1 MTIVVTTRRLPR
13 AVEDELK
20 RRYTVRALDA
30 EHAPPRADILKACQG
45 ADVLL
50 KTAGDPMPAEMVAEL
65 PASIRM
71 VASYGAAVELMDLKA
86 LAARGIEV
94 SNTPGAV
101 TDDTADIAFGL
112 IIAACRRFTEA
123 DRLVRSGGWKGV
135 TVTGM
140 LGHRVSG
147 RALGI
152 VGMGRIGS
160 AVARR
165 AQGFGM
171 TILYHNRR
179 PSPEAEALKARYCA
193 RLDDLLR
200 EADIVVLCCPMTQ
213 ETHHL
218 IVAASL
224 KAMKHT
230 AVIVNV
236 ARGAVIDE
244 AALTAALRDGTI
256 AAAGLD
262 VYEFEPK
269 VEQALR
275 DLPNTVLLPHLGTAT
290 EDGRVAMGMRAIAN
304 IEAFLKTGKAQDR
317 VTP

>member
-13 AVEDELK
+13 AVEDELD
-20 RRYTVRALDA
+20 RRYTVRRIDG
-30 EHAPPRADILKACQG
+30 EFAPSRADVLEACRG
-45 ADVLL
+45 AEILL
-50 KTAGDPMPAEMVAEL
+50 KTAGDPLPADMVAEL
-65 PASIRM
+65 PESIRM

-101 TDDTADIAFGL
+101 TEDTADLAFGL
-112 IIAACRRFTEA
+112 IIAACRRFSEG
-123 DRLVRSGGWKGV
+123 DRLVRSGDWKGV

-140 LGHRVSG
+140 MGHRVSG

-171 TILYHNRR
+171 TILYHNRK
-179 PSPEAEALKARYCA
+179 PSPEAETLRARYCA

-218 IVAASL
+218 IDAAAL
-224 KAMKHT
+224 NAMKRS

-244 AALTAALRDGTI
+244 AALIQALKDGTI

-269 VEQALR
+269 IERALL
-275 DLPNTVLLPHLGTAT
+275 DLPNTVLLPHIGTAT
-290 EDGRVAMGMRAIAN
+290 EDGRVGMGMRAIDN
-304 IEAFLKTGKAQDR
+304 IEAFLETGRPKDR

>member
-13 AVEDELK
+13 AVEDELA
-20 RRYTVRALDA
+20 RRYTVRKLDT
-30 EHAPPRADILKACQG
+30 EFAPPRADIIKACQG

-50 KTAGDPMPAEMVAEL
+50 KTAGDPMPAEMVGEL
-65 PASIRM
+65 PDSIRM
-71 VASYGAAVELMDLKA
+71 VASYGAAVELMDIKA

-101 TDDTADIAFGL
+101 TEDTADLAFGL
-112 IIAACRRFTEA
+112 VIAASRRFAEA
-123 DRLVRSGGWKGV
+123 DRLVRSGAWKGV

-140 LGHRVSG
+140 MSHRVSG
-147 RALGI
+147 RTLGI

-171 TILYHNRR
+171 TLLYHNRKA
-179 PSPEAEALKARYCA
+179 SPEADALKARYCA

-200 EADIVVLCCPMTQ
+200 EADIVVLCCPMTP

-218 IVAASL
+218 IDAAAL
-224 KAMKHT
+224 KKMKRT

-244 AALTAALRDGTI
+244 AALIRALGDGTI

-269 VEQALR
+269 IEKALL
-275 DLPNTVLLPHLGTAT
+275 DLPNTVLLPHIGTAT
-290 EDGRVAMGMRAIAN
+290 EDGRVGMGMRAIAN
-304 IEAFLKTGKAQDR
+304 IEAFLKTGKPQDR

>member
-1 MTIVVTTRRLPR
+1 MTIVVTTRRLPQ
-13 AVEDELK
+13 AVEDELA
-20 RRYTVRALDA
+20 RRYTVRKLDA
-30 EHAPPRADILKACQG
+30 ELAPPRAEIIKACQG
-45 ADVLL
+45 ADVLF
-50 KTAGDPMPAEMVAEL
+50 KTAGDPMPADMVVEL
-65 PASIRM
+65 PDSIRM
-71 VASYGAAVELMDLKA
+71 VASYGAAIELMDVKA

-101 TDDTADIAFGL
+101 TEDTADLAFGL
-112 IIAACRRFTEA
+112 VIAACRRFAEG
-123 DRLVRSGGWKGV
+123 DRLVRSGAWKGV

-140 LGHRVSG
+140 MGHRVSG

-171 TILYHNRR
+171 TVLYHNRK

-193 RLDDLLR
+193 KLNELLR
-200 EADIVVLCCPMTQ
+200 ESDIVVLCCPMTP

-218 IVAASL
+218 IGAAAL
-224 KAMKHT
+224 KSMKRT

-236 ARGAVIDE
+236 ARGAVVDE
-244 AALTAALRDGTI
+244 AALIQALTDGTI

-262 VYEFEPK
+262 VYEFEPRI
-269 VEQALR
+269 EQALLA
-275 DLPNTVLLPHLGTAT
+275 LPNTVLLPHIGTAT
-290 EDGRVAMGMRAIAN
+290 EDGRVGMGMRAIAN
-304 IEAFLKTGKAQDR
+304 IEAFLQTGKPQDR

>member
-1 MTIVVTTRRLPR
+1 MTTVVTTRRLPR
-13 AVEDELK
+13 AVEDELT
-20 RRYTVRALDA
+20 RRYSVRRIDG
-30 EHAPPRADILKACQG
+30 EFAPPRAAILSACQG

-50 KTAGDPMPAEMVAEL
+50 KTAGDPMPADMVAEL
-65 PASIRM
+65 PPSIRM
-71 VASYGAAVELMDLKA
+71 VASFGAAVELMDLKA

-101 TDDTADIAFGL
+101 TDDTADLAFGL
-112 IIAACRRFTEA
+112 VIAACRRFAEA
-123 DRLVRSGGWKGV
+123 DRLVRSGAWKGV

-140 LGHRVSG
+140 LGHKVSG
-147 RALGI
+147 KILGV

-160 AVARR
+160 AVAKR

-171 TILYHNRR
+171 TLLYHNRK
-179 PSPEAEALKARYCA
+179 PSAEAEALKARYCA

-200 EADIVVLCCPMTQ
+200 EADIVVLCCPMTP

-218 IVAASL
+218 IDAAAL
-224 KAMKHT
+224 KKMKRA

-244 AALTAALRDGTI
+244 AALVQALQDGTI

-269 VEQALR
+269 IEQALL

-290 EDGRVAMGMRAIAN
+290 EEARVAMGMRAIDN
-304 IEAFLKTGKAQDR
+304 IEAFLKTGKAKDR

>member
-13 AVEDELK
+13 AVEAELD
-20 RRYTVRALDA
+20 RRFTVRRIDG
-30 EHAPPRADILKACQG
+30 EFTPPRAAVIEACRG
-45 ADVLL
+45 AEVLFN
-50 KTAGDPMPAEMVAEL
+50 TAGDPMPAEMVAEL

-112 IIAACRRFTEA
+112 IIAACRRFSEA
-123 DRLVRSGGWKGV
+123 DRLVRSGTWKGV

-140 LGHRVSG
+140 MGRKVSG
-147 RALGI
+147 KTLGI

-171 TILYHNRR
+171 TVLYHNRK
-179 PSPEAEALKARYCA
+179 PSPEAEPVKARYCT
-193 RLDDLLR
+193 RLDDLLA
-200 EADIVVLCCPMTQ
+200 ESDIVVLCCPMTQ

-218 IVAASL
+218 IDAA
-224 KAMKHT
+224 AFGRMKRS

-244 AALTAALRDGTI
+244 AALIKALADGTI

-262 VYEFEPK
+262 VYEFEPRI
-269 VEQALR
+269 EQALL
-275 DLPNTVLLPHLGTAT
+275 DLPNTFLLPHLGTAT
-290 EDGRVAMGMRAIAN
+290 EEGRVAMGMRAIEN
-304 IEAFLKTGKAQDR
+304 IEAFLKTGQAQDR

>member
-13 AVEDELK
+13 AVEAELD
-20 RRYTVRALDA
+20 RRFTVRRIDG
-30 EHAPPRADILKACQG
+30 EFAPPRAAVIEACRG
-45 ADVLL
+45 AEVLF

-112 IIAACRRFTEA
+112 IIAACRRFSEA
-123 DRLVRSGGWKGV
+123 DRLVRSGTWKGV

-140 LGHRVSG
+140 MGRKVSG
-147 RALGI
+147 KTLGI
-152 VGMGRIGS
+152 VGMGRIGC
-160 AVARR
+160 AVGRR

-171 TILYHNRR
+171 TVVYHNRK
-179 PSPEAEALKARYCA
+179 PSPEAEAVKARYCT
-193 RLDDLLR
+193 RLDDLLA
-200 EADIVVLCCPMTQ
+200 ESDIVVLCCPMTQ

-218 IVAASL
+218 IDAA
-224 KAMKHT
+224 AFGRMKRS

-244 AALTAALRDGTI
+244 AALIKALADGTI

-262 VYEFEPK
+262 VYEFEPRI
-269 VEQALR
+269 EQALL
-275 DLPNTVLLPHLGTAT
+275 DLPNTFLLPHLGTAT
-290 EDGRVAMGMRAIAN
+290 EEGRVAMGMRAIEN
-304 IEAFLKTGKAQDR
+304 IEAFLKTGQAQDR

>member
-13 AVEDELK
+13 AVEAELD
-20 RRYTVRALDA
+20 RRYTMRRLDT
-30 EHAPPRADILKACQG
+30 EFAPPKAAILEACQG
-45 ADVLL
+45 ADVLF
-50 KTAGDPMPAEMVAEL
+50 KTAGDPMPADFVAEL
-65 PASIRM
+65 PDSIRL

-101 TDDTADIAFGL
+101 TEDTADIAFGL
-112 IIAACRRFTEA
+112 IIAACRRFAEA
-123 DRLVRSGGWKGV
+123 DRLVRSGAWKGV

-140 LGHRVSG
+140 MGHKVSG
-147 RALGI
+147 RTLGI
-152 VGMGRIGS
+152 VGMGRIGC

-171 TILYHNRR
+171 TLLYHNRK

-193 RLDDLLR
+193 KLHDMLR

-218 IVAASL
+218 IDAAAL
-224 KAMKHT
+224 KTMKRSV
-230 AVIVNV
+230 VIVNV

-244 AALTAALRDGTI
+244 AALIKALQDGTI

-269 VEQALR
+269 IEQALLE
-275 DLPNTVLLPHLGTAT
+275 LPNTVLLPHLGTAT
-290 EDGRVAMGMRAIAN
+290 EDGRIAMGMRAIDN
-304 IEAFLKTGKAQDR
+304 IEAFLKTGKPQDR

>member
-13 AVEDELK
+13 AVEDELA
-20 RRYTVRALDA
+20 RRYTVRKLDA
-30 EHAPPRADILKACQG
+30 EFTPPREAIIEACQG

-50 KTAGDPMPAEMVAEL
+50 KTAGDPMPADMVAEL
-65 PASIRM
+65 PDSIRM
-71 VASYGAAVELMDLKA
+71 VASYGAAVELMDVKA

-101 TDDTADIAFGL
+101 TDDTADLAFGL
-112 IIAACRRFTEA
+112 IIAACRRFSEA
-123 DRLVRSGGWKGV
+123 DRLVRSGEWKGV

-140 LGHRVSG
+140 LGQRVSG
-147 RALGI
+147 RTLGI

-171 TILYHNRR
+171 TILYHNRK
-179 PSPEAEALKARYCA
+179 PSPEAEALKARYCG

-200 EADIVVLCCPMTQ
+200 EADIVVLCCPLTP

-218 IVAASL
+218 IDAAAL
-224 KAMKHT
+224 NTMKRT

-244 AALTAALRDGTI
+244 AALIQALSNGTI

-262 VYEFEPK
+262 VYEFEPGI
-269 VEQALR
+269 ERALL
-275 DLPNTVLLPHLGTAT
+275 DLPNTVLLPHIGTAT

-304 IEAFLKTGKAQDR
+304 IESFLKTGKAQDR

>member
-1 MTIVVTTRRLPR
+1 MTTVVTTRRLPR

-20 RRYTVRALDA
+20 RRYTVRALDG
-30 EHAPPRADILKACQG
+30 EFAPPRAAILSACQG
-45 ADVLL
+45 ADILF
-50 KTAGDPMPAEMVAEL
+50 KTAGDPMPADMVAEL
-65 PASIRM
+65 PPSIRM
-71 VASYGAAVELMDLKA
+71 VASFGAAIELMDVKA

-101 TDDTADIAFGL
+101 TDDTADLAFGL
-112 IIAACRRFTEA
+112 IIAACRRFAEA
-123 DRLVRSGGWKGV
+123 DRLVRSGAWKGV

-140 LGHRVSG
+140 LGHKVSG
-147 RALGI
+147 KILGV

-160 AVARR
+160 AVAKR

-171 TILYHNRR
+171 TLLYHNRK
-179 PSPEAEALKARYCA
+179 PSAEAEALKARYCA

-200 EADIVVLCCPMTQ
+200 EADIVVLCCPMTP

-218 IVAASL
+218 IDAAAL
-224 KAMKHT
+224 KKMKRA

-244 AALTAALRDGTI
+244 AALVQALQDGTI

-269 VEQALR
+269 IEQALL

-290 EDGRVAMGMRAIAN
+290 EEARVAMGMRAIDN
-304 IEAFLKTGKAQDR
+304 IEAFLKTGKAEDR

>member
-13 AVEDELK
+13 AVEAELD
-20 RRYTVRALDA
+20 RRYTVRRLDH
-30 EHAPPRADILKACQG
+30 EFAPPRADILKACEG
-45 ADVLL
+45 AEVLF
-50 KTAGDPMPAEMVAEL
+50 KTAGDPMPADFVAAL
-65 PASIRM
+65 PDSIRM

-86 LAARGIEV
+86 LQARGIEV

-101 TDDTADIAFGL
+101 TEDTADIAFGL
-112 IIAACRRFTEA
+112 IIAACRRFAEA
-123 DRLVRSGGWKGV
+123 DRLVRSGAWKGV

-140 LGHRVSG
+140 MGHKVSG
-147 RALGI
+147 RTLGI
-152 VGMGRIGS
+152 VGMGRIGC
-160 AVARR
+160 AVAKR

-171 TILYHNRR
+171 TLLYHNRK
-179 PSPEAEALKARYCA
+179 PSAEADALKARYCA
-193 RLDDLLR
+193 TLPDLLR

-218 IVAASL
+218 IDA
-224 KAMKHT
+224 KALGCMKRS

-244 AALTAALRDGTI
+244 AALIKALENGTI

-269 VEQALR
+269 IEQALL
-275 DLPNTVLLPHLGTAT
+275 DLPNTMLLPHIGTAT
-290 EDGRVAMGMRAIAN
+290 EDGRVAMGMRAIDN
-304 IEAFLKTGKAQDR
+304 IEAFLKTGKPQDR